1 MLIEHILDKLC
12 DNFVLSKE
20 KILQY
25 RQSSTYKVNKEIAQF
40 YVNNGSIYNLIF
52 GYVYIA
58 ERYKPEVFKVVVNG
72 STGDENIGTGFCFKF
87 TDHKHKIHANIITNK
102 HVAQYEKN
110 LRILTYEDKLIEHGQ
125 IFHSEKYDLS
135 IIEVPTNCSPGTFN
149 FFHQAEVL
157 DEVMTLG
164 YPPVPLTR
172 ESYQLAHKGELNA
185 FVKDYWG
192 NNFILFSAKTAPG
205 NSGGPLIN
213 NMGLVVGIVVQS
225 LENEVDNAEVRRQP
239 YFAALPSKDI
249 LDFIN
254 HEYLEAKK
262 RTGGL

>member
-1 MLIEHILDKLC
+1 
-12 DNFVLSKE
+12 
-20 KILQY
+20 
-25 RQSSTYKVNKEIAQF
+25 
-40 YVNNGSIYNLIF
+40 
-52 GYVYIA
+52 
-58 ERYKPEVFKVVVNG
+58 
-72 STGDENIGTGFCFKF
+72 
-87 TDHKHKIHANIITNK
+87 
-102 HVAQYEKN
+102 
-110 LRILTYEDKLIEHGQ
+110 
-125 IFHSEKYDLS
+125 
-135 IIEVPTNCSPGTFN
+135 
-149 FFHQAEVL
+149 
-157 DEVMTLG
+157 MTLG